1 MKKFTEQV
9 LIDLISAELPGN
21 FAYEIDSDTLMNLKI
36 VDTGIDSLSFFQV
49 ISDIDEMYEI
59 SIPENVISAEI
70 TFKELFI
77 VIKDLV
83 H

>member
-36 VDTGIDSLSFFQV
+36 
-49 ISDIDEMYEI
+49 DITNAPM
-59 SIPENVISAEI
+59 
-70 TFKELFI
+70 L
-77 VIKDLV
+77 